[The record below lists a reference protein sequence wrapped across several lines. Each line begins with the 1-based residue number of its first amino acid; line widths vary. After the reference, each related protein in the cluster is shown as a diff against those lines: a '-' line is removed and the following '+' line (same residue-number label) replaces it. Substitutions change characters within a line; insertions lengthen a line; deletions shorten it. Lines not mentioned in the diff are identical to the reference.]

1 MSYNFAVIDLGSNS
15 VRMSVNALEK
25 DGNWCLIEKMRAT
38 VRLSEGMSNDN
49 FLKEEAMSR
58 VIDAIKGFTEKAKEY
73 KCVSIAAVATAALR
87 RAANKELFL
96 ARVKEQA
103 GIDFEIISGE
113 QEAYYSYLA
122 VSQTVGIE
130 DGIIY
135 DTGGGSTEIT
145 LVKNGEVKHSISLP
159 LGAVVMTEQ
168 MSRRSQMQLYKY
180 VSSYIGAID
189 WLDECEGLPLYGIGG
204 SARAMAMLYKKQW
217 LSPDEIDGIKIPY
230 HAVAKI
236 YQSIFAT
243 PLEKRKDMKG
253 MDVSRAD
260 IILAG
265 LTPVKVLMDM
275 TGSANVYICASGV
288 KEGVFFRLKDEII
301 RSNAK

>member
-25 DGNWCLIEKMRAT
+25 DGSYKLLQKLRAT
-38 VRLSEGMSNDN
+38 VRLSEGMTNDN

-58 VIDAIKGFTEKAKEY
+58 VIDAIAEFVEIAKEY
-73 KCVSIAAVATAALR
+73 KCASIAAIATAALR
-87 RAANKELFL
+87 NAANKELFL
-96 ARVKEQA
+96 ARVKEKAQLQ
-103 GIDFEIISGE
+103 FEIISGE

-122 VSQTVGIE
+122 VKETVGIK
-130 DGIIY
+130 DGVIY

-145 LVKNGEVKHSISLP
+145 LVRDGEVKRAISLP

-168 MSRRSQMQLYKY
+168 MKNRSQMQLYKY
-180 VSSYIGAID
+180 VSSYIGGID

-204 SARAMAMLYKKQW
+204 SARAMAMLYKKQY
-217 LSPDEIDGIKIPY
+217 LSPDLVDGVKIPY

-236 YQSIFAT
+236 YQDIFAT
-243 PLEKRKDMKG
+243 PLEMRKDIKG

-275 TGSANVYICASGV
+275 IGSPRVSVCAAGV
-288 KEGVFFRLKDEII
+288 KEGVFFRLKDEISSFI
-301 RSNAK
+301 RA

>member
-25 DGNWCLIEKMRAT
+25 DGSYRLLEKLRAT
-38 VRLSEGMSNDN
+38 VRLSEGMTNDN
-49 FLKEEAMSR
+49 FLKEAAMSR
-58 VIDAIKGFTEKAKEY
+58 VIDAIVEFVKVAKNY
-73 KCVSIAAVATAALR
+73 KCASIAAIATAALR
-87 RAANKELFL
+87 NAANKDLFL
-96 ARVKEQA
+96 ARVKEKAQLQ
-103 GIDFEIISGE
+103 FEIISGE

-122 VSQTVGIE
+122 VKETVGIK
-130 DGIIY
+130 DGVIY

-145 LVKNGEVKHSISLP
+145 LVRGGEVKRAISLP
-159 LGAVVMTEQ
+159 LGAVIMTEQ
-168 MSRRSQMQLYKY
+168 MKNRSQMQLYKY
-180 VSSYIGAID
+180 VSSYIGGID

-204 SARAMAMLYKKQW
+204 SARAMAMLYKKQY
-217 LSPDEIDGIKIPY
+217 LSPDLVDGIKIPY

-236 YQSIFAT
+236 YQGIFAT
-243 PLEKRKDMKG
+243 PLEKRKDIKG
-253 MDVSRAD
+253 MDISRAD

-275 TGSANVYICASGV
+275 IGSPHVSVCAAGV

-301 RSNAK
+301 RSKM

>member
-25 DGNWCLIEKMRAT
+25 DGSYKLLQKLRAT
-38 VRLSEGMSNDN
+38 VRLSEGMTNDN
-49 FLKEEAMSR
+49 FLKEEAISR
-58 VIDAIKGFTEKAKEY
+58 VIDAIVDFVNIAKDY
-73 KCVSIAAVATAALR
+73 KCASIAAVATAALR
-87 RAANKELFL
+87 NAANKDLFL
-96 ARVKEQA
+96 SRVKEKAQ
-103 GIDFEIISGE
+103 IQFEIISGE

-122 VSQTVGIE
+122 VKETVGIT
-130 DGIIY
+130 DGVIY

-145 LVKNGEVKHSISLP
+145 LVRDGEVKRAISLP
-159 LGAVVMTEQ
+159 LGAVIMTEQ
-168 MSRRSQMQLYKY
+168 MKNKSQMHLYKY
-180 VSSYIGAID
+180 VSSYIGGID

-204 SARAMAMLYKKQW
+204 SARAMAMLYKKQF
-217 LSPDEIDGIKIPY
+217 LTPDGVDGVKIPY

-236 YQSIFAT
+236 YQDIFKT

-253 MDVSRAD
+253 MDVNRAD

-275 TGSANVYICASGV
+275 TGSQQVTVCAAGV

-301 RSNAK
+301 KSI

>member
-25 DGNWCLIEKMRAT
+25 DGSYRLLEKLRAT
-38 VRLSEGMSNDN
+38 VRLSEGMTNDN

-58 VIDAIKGFTEKAKEY
+58 VIDALVEFVRIAKEY
-73 KCVSIAAVATAALR
+73 KCASIAAIATAALR
-87 RAANKELFL
+87 NAANKDLFL
-96 ARVKEQA
+96 ARVKEKAQ
-103 GIDFEIISGE
+103 IQFEIISGE

-122 VSQTVGIE
+122 VKETVGIT
-130 DGIIY
+130 DGVIY

-145 LVKNGEVKHSISLP
+145 LVRDGEVKRAISLP
-159 LGAVVMTEQ
+159 LGAVIMTEK
-168 MSRRSQMQLYKY
+168 MKNKSQMQLYKY
-180 VSSYIGAID
+180 VSSYIGGID

-204 SARAMAMLYKKQW
+204 SARAMAMLYKKQF
-217 LSPDEIDGIKIPY
+217 LSPDLVDGIKIPY

-236 YQSIFAT
+236 YQDIFST
-243 PLEKRKDMKG
+243 PLEKRKEMKG

-275 TGSANVYICASGV
+275 IGSPNVSVCAAGV

-301 RSNAK
+301 KSI

>member
-25 DGNWCLIEKMRAT
+25 DGSYKLLQKLRAT
-38 VRLSEGMSNDN
+38 VRLSEGMTSDN

-58 VIDAIKGFTEKAKEY
+58 VIDAIVEFVNIAKDY
-73 KCVSIAAVATAALR
+73 KCASIAAVATAALR
-87 RAANKELFL
+87 SAANKELFL
-96 ARVKEQA
+96 SRVKEKAQLQ
-103 GIDFEIISGE
+103 FEIISGE

-122 VSQTVGIE
+122 VKETVGIT
-130 DGIIY
+130 DGVIY

-145 LVKNGEVKHSISLP
+145 LVRGGEVKRAISLP
-159 LGAVVMTEQ
+159 LGAVIMTEQ
-168 MSRRSQMQLYKY
+168 MKNKNQMQLYKY
-180 VSSYIGAID
+180 VSSYIGGID

-204 SARAMAMLYKKQW
+204 SARAMAMLYKKQN
-217 LSPDEIDGIKIPY
+217 LSADGVDGIKIPY

-236 YQSIFAT
+236 YQDIFAT
-243 PLEKRKDMKG
+243 PLEKRKDIKG
-253 MDVSRAD
+253 MDITRAD

-275 TGSANVYICASGV
+275 TGSPNVTVCAAGV

-301 RSNAK
+301 RRNM

>member
-25 DGNWCLIEKMRAT
+25 DGSYRLLEKLRAT
-38 VRLSEGMSNDN
+38 VRLSEGMTNDN

-58 VIDAIKGFTEKAKEY
+58 VIDAIVEFVKIAKDY
-73 KCVSIAAVATAALR
+73 KCASIAAIATAALR
-87 RAANKELFL
+87 NAANKDLFL
-96 ARVKEQA
+96 ARVKEKAQLQ
-103 GIDFEIISGE
+103 FEIISGE

-122 VSQTVGIE
+122 VKETVGIE
-130 DGIIY
+130 DGVIY

-145 LVKNGEVKHSISLP
+145 LVRNGEVKRAISLP
-159 LGAVVMTEQ
+159 LGAVIMTEK
-168 MSRRSQMQLYKY
+168 MKNRSQMQLYKY
-180 VSSYIGAID
+180 VSSYIGGID

-204 SARAMAMLYKKQW
+204 SARAMAMLYKKQY
-217 LSPDEIDGIKIPY
+217 LSPDLVDGIKIPY

-236 YQSIFAT
+236 YQDIFAT
-243 PLEKRKDMKG
+243 PLEKRKDIKG
-253 MDVSRAD
+253 MDISRAD

-275 TGSANVYICASGV
+275 IGSPNVSVCAAGV

-301 RSNAK
+301 RSKM